1 MKFWTGLLFGLGLGV
16 LIGLLVAPQS
26 GEATRAQLS
35 ERGIQLR
42 DGSLGE
48 QVRARAQEAV
58 TQGRE
63 LYGRTKQD
71 LNERYQ
77 RAKSGEL

>member
-1 MKFWTGLLFGLGLGV
+1 MKFLTGLLVGLGLGILV
-16 LIGLLVAPQS
+16 GLLIAPQS

-35 ERGIQLR
+35 ERGIQLPSGAFS
-42 DGSLGE
+42 D
-48 QVRARAQEAV
+48 QIRARAQEAL

-63 LYGRTKQD
+63 LYSRTKGD
-71 LNERYQ
+71 LTVRYQ